1 MSLASGAGSGEWGRG
16 LSARGGGGRLLDW
29 AAMSTFTREDVIRV
43 AELARLELSDD
54 EAERMSAELGLILDH
69 VEALQALDTEGI
81 VPTAHAIPLATPMR
95 ADVPEPGIDPDRAL
109 ANAPRREGDAF
120 AVPKVL
126 EDDG

>member
-1 MSLASGAGSGEWGRG
+1 
-16 LSARGGGGRLLDW
+16 
-29 AAMSTFTREDVIRV
+29 MSTFTRNDVLRV

-54 EAERMSAELGLILDH
+54 EAERMTASIVQILDH

-95 ADVPEPGIDPDRAL
+95 PDVAEPGIDPERAL

-126 EDDG
+126 EDV